1 MTKRILSAAVGL
13 ALLAVILL
21 YYNTIIFNIAISA
34 ISFLA
39 TFEILHATKFF
50 DKKTLSIVCLL
61 FAMLVPFLT
70 LLDFRQSYTP
80 FILSFIL
87 ILFILLLRYHSRI
100 KIEQVGLAFM
110 VSTLIPLSLTTMI
123 FLRDMAAA
131 NGRFVLLLALAGAWI
146 GDTGAYF
153 VGTFLGKHKLC
164 PTISPKTT
172 VEGFIGGIVAT
183 SVSFVIM
190 GYIYTLYKASGGVE
204 IQVNYVLLFVLG
216 IICDL
221 LGVMGDLSASIIKR
235 QYEIKDFGNI
245 MPGHGGVLDR
255 FDSVLFVVPFMYMV
269 FLIMNETQMFYLIK

>member
-164 PTISPKTT
+164 PTISPKKT

>member
-21 YYNTIIFNIAISA
+21 YYNTIVFNIAISA

-39 TFEILHATKFF
+39 TFEILHATRFF
-50 DKKTLSIVCLL
+50 DKKTLSTVCLL

-87 ILFILLLRYHSRI
+87 ILFVLLLRYHSRI

-164 PTISPKTT
+164 PTISPKKT

-204 IQVNYVLLFVLG
+204 IQVNYALLFILG